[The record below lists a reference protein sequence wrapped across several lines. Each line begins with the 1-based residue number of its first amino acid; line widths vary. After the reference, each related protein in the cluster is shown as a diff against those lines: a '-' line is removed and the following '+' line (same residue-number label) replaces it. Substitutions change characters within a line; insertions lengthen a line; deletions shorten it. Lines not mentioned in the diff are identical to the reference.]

1 MLNARWYFQRESTTY
16 CVVYFKQR
24 CCGGTGIRQAM
35 RGAASLEERENVR
48 VDYRCSGICTE
59 PSYRELWSG
68 TVYMHMIRILSQ
80 YMTVDHIIM
89 VLDGSVNGNEGF

>member
-1 MLNARWYFQRESTTY
+1 
-16 CVVYFKQR
+16 
-24 CCGGTGIRQAM
+24 M

>member
-1 MLNARWYFQRESTTY
+1 MPGGIFSENLPHIVLCILNKG
-16 CVVYFKQR
+16 VVAAQEY
-24 CCGGTGIRQAM
+24 GRQYVA
-35 RGAASLEERENVR
+35 LFHWKKERENVR
-48 VDYRCSGICTE
+48 VDCRCAGICTE

-89 VLDGSVNGNEGF
+89 VLDESMNGNEGF